1 MKNGKLYLQAIRALP
16 EKWIDDKTNITVME
30 EGVAVGVNPK
40 YAPIKYFNGRWEE
53 IKYHSSVCRT
63 DHILGPRRFTFVAI

>member
-1 MKNGKLYLQAIRALP
+1 
-16 EKWIDDKTNITVME
+16 ME